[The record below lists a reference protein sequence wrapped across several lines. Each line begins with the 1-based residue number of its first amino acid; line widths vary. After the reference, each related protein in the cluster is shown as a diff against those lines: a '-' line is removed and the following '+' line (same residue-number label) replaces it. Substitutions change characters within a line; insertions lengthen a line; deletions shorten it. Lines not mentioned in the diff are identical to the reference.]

1 MPGGRAITHL
11 VIESEG
17 FVGSGDTA
25 EGVGYAMCE
34 GSDSAVGGINGR
46 SDSVVIGKLGQ
57 SASHI
62 INTMN
67 PNCYSAF
74 RRERVISARFS
85 WSPMSSDCAFIPM
98 GCSVSSRYTFP

>member
-1 MPGGRAITHL
+1 
-11 VIESEG
+11 
-17 FVGSGDTA
+17 
-25 EGVGYAMCE
+25 MCE
-34 GSDSAVGGINGR
+34 GSNTFICGGNGR